1 METTSSDS
9 SDSSDAGASVSPPA
23 AKLTLFTLT
32 AMVVG
37 SMVGAGVFS
46 LPRRFAAE
54 TGVAGA
60 LIAWLVAGTGMLMLA
75 FVFQRLALRR
85 PDLDA
90 GVYAYAKAGFG
101 EYLGFFS
108 AFGYWASACVG
119 NVTYWVLIMSTIGA
133 IAPALGDGDT
143 LLAVA
148 LSSVG
153 LWAFFLLIRRGV
165 KEAAA
170 INQIVT
176 VAKVVP
182 ILVFV
187 LLALFCLDPQVFADN
202 WGGADYAGSL
212 FDQVRGTMLATV
224 FVFLGVEGASVY
236 SRHAKRRSDVGRAT
250 ILGFV
255 SVFCVFASVTIV
267 SYGILPMGEIA
278 ELRQPSMAGVLEEAV
293 GTWGKVF
300 VSVGLI
306 VSVLGAY
313 LAWTLMAAEVLF
325 VAAKDEDMP
334 RFLSRSTAEDVP
346 VPALLMTTIL
356 SQIVL
361 VITMFSDN
369 AFNFALDLTSAL
381 TLIPFLLAA
390 AFALKIAVRPDG
402 RTVGGGTG
410 FSGDLVV
417 AVLATVY
424 TAFLLY
430 AAGLK
435 FVLVSF
441 LFYAP
446 ATVLFVM
453 ARREQG
459 RRPFSPRELIILAVS
474 VVGAV
479 IGVVALAV
487 GWISL

>member
-1 METTSSDS
+1 MADADTTGPS
-9 SDSSDAGASVSPPA
+9 AAAPPA
-23 AKLTLFTLT
+23 AKLTLLTLT

-46 LPRRFAAE
+46 LPGRFAAE

-60 LIAWLVAGTGMLMLA
+60 LIAWAIAGVGMLMLA
-75 FVFQRLALRR
+75 FVFQALALRR
-85 PDLDA
+85 PQLDA

-101 EYLGFFS
+101 EYLGFFA

-133 IAPALGDGDT
+133 IWPALGDGDT
-143 LLAVA
+143 VLAVV

-153 LWAFFLLIRRGV
+153 LWLFFSLISRGV

-170 INQIVT
+170 INRIVT
-176 VAKVVP
+176 VAKIVP
-182 ILVFV
+182 IIVFV
-187 LLALFCLDPQVFADN
+187 LLAVIYFEPSVFADN
-202 WGGADYAGSL
+202 FTGADYAGSL
-212 FDQVRGTMLATV
+212 FQQVKGTMLVTV

-236 SRHAKRRSDVGRAT
+236 SRHAKRREDVGRAT
-250 ILGFV
+250 VLGFL
-255 SVFCVFASVTIV
+255 SVFAIFASVTIV

-300 VSVGLI
+300 ISVGLI

-313 LAWTLMAAEVLF
+313 LAWTLMSAEVLY
-325 VAAKDEDMP
+325 VAARDKDMP
-334 RFLSRSTAEDVP
+334 RFLGRATDADVP
-346 VPALLMTTIL
+346 VPALIMTTCL
-356 SQIVL
+356 TQIVL
-361 VITMFSDN
+361 VVTYFSDD
-369 AFNFALDLTSAL
+369 AFNFALDLTSSL

-390 AFALKIAVRPDG
+390 AYAVKILRGPDPGDIGG
-402 RTVGGGTG
+402 RGRDLTV
-410 FSGDLVV
+410 SI
-417 AVLATVY
+417 LATLY
-424 TAFLLY
+424 TAFLIY

-435 FVLVSF
+435 YLLVS
-441 LFYAP
+441 LIIYAP
-446 ATVLFVM
+446 ATILFVM

-459 RRPFSPRELIILAVS
+459 RRVFAPRELVILAVS
-474 VVGAV
+474 VAGAAVGV
-479 IGVVALAV
+479 IALAL

>member
-1 METTSSDS
+1 MTAVEDRTAPS
-9 SDSSDAGASVSPPA
+9 GA
-23 AKLTLFTLT
+23 AKLSLMTMT

-37 SMVGAGVFS
+37 GMVGAGVFS
-46 LPRRFAAE
+46 LPRRFAQE

-60 LIAWLVAGTGMLMLA
+60 LIAWVIAGAGMLMLA
-75 FVFQRLALRR
+75 FVFQTLAMRK

-90 GVYAYAKAGFG
+90 GVYAYAKAGWG

-119 NVTYWVLIMSTIGA
+119 NVTYWVLIMSTLGA
-133 IAPALGDGDT
+133 LVPALGNGDT
-143 LLAVA
+143 VLAVVVSTA
-148 LSSVG
+148 CIWV
-153 LWAFFLLIRRGV
+153 FFLLIRRGV

-170 INQIVT
+170 INRIVT
-176 VAKVVP
+176 VAKMVP

-187 LLALFCLDPQVFADN
+187 LLALFALDPQALADN
-202 WGGADYAGSL
+202 WSGGPGYGTL
-212 FDQVRGTMLATV
+212 FDQVRDTMLVTV

-236 SRHAKRRSDVGRAT
+236 SRHAERREDVGRAT
-250 ILGFV
+250 VLGFV

-267 SYGILPMGEIA
+267 SYGIMPASEIA

-313 LAWTLMAAEVLF
+313 LAWTLMAAEVLY
-325 VAAKDEDMP
+325 VAAQDEDMP
-334 RFLSRSTAEDVP
+334 RFLSRSDANDVP
-346 VPALLMTTIL
+346 QSALLMTT
-356 SQIVL
+356 VL
-361 VITMFSDN
+361 IQVMLVVTAFSED

-390 AFALKIAVRPDG
+390 AYALKL
-402 RTVGGGTG
+402 TVTRETYDVEPEGHRREM
-410 FSGDLVV
+410 VV
-417 AVLATVY
+417 GALATAY
-424 TAFLLY
+424 TMFLLF
-430 AAGLK
+430 AAGPK

-441 LFYAP
+441 IIYAP
-446 ATVLFVM
+446 ASVLFVM

-459 RRPFSPRELIILAVS
+459 RTLFSPRELLILAVS
-474 VVGAV
+474 VAGAV
-479 IGVVALAV
+479 LGVAALAA
-487 GWISL
+487 GWISI

>member
-1 METTSSDS
+1 MTQAATTDTGTST
-9 SDSSDAGASVSPPA
+9 
-23 AKLTLFTLT
+23 AKLTLPTLT
-32 AMVVG
+32 TMVVG

-46 LPRRFAAE
+46 LPRRFAQE

-60 LIAWLVAGTGMLMLA
+60 LIAWAVAGTGMLMLA
-75 FVFQRLALRR
+75 FVFQTLAVRR

-101 EYLGFFS
+101 QYLGFFA

-119 NVTYWVLIMSTIGA
+119 NVTYWVLIMSTIGT
-133 IAPALGDGDT
+133 IAPSLGEGDT
-143 LLAVA
+143 VLAVV

-153 LWAFFLLIRRGV
+153 LWLFFLLISRGV

-170 INQIVT
+170 INRIVT

-187 LLALFCLDPQVFADN
+187 VLALFYLKPHVFAEN
-202 WGGADYAGSL
+202 FGGADYAGSL
-212 FDQVRGTMLATV
+212 FQQVKGTMLATV

-236 SRHAKRRSDVGRAT
+236 SRHAKRREDVGRAT
-250 ILGFV
+250 VLGFL
-255 SVFCVFASVTIV
+255 SVFAVFASVTIV
-267 SYGILPMGEIA
+267 SYGLMPMGEIA
-278 ELRQPSMAGVLEEAV
+278 ELRQPSMAGVLEHAV

-325 VAAKDEDMP
+325 VAAKDDDMP
-334 RFLSRSTAEDVP
+334 RFLKKSTAADVP
-346 VPALLMTTIL
+346 VPALVMTTLL
-356 SQIVL
+356 SQLVL
-361 VITMFSDN
+361 VVTYFSDD
-369 AFNFALDLTSAL
+369 AFNFALDLTSSL

-390 AFALKIAVRPDG
+390 GFAVRIALTQTRAG
-402 RTVGGGTG
+402 RGE
-410 FSGDLVV
+410 LVV
-417 AVLATVY
+417 AVLATGY
-424 TAFLLY
+424 TAFLIY

-435 FVLVSF
+435 YLLVSF
-441 LFYAP
+441 IIYAP
-446 ATVLFVM
+446 ATFLFVK

-459 RRPFSPRELIILAVS
+459 RSLFSAREPVILAVS
-474 VVGAV
+474 VAGAV
-479 IGVVALAV
+479 VGIIALV
-487 GWISL
+487 LGWISL

>member
-1 METTSSDS
+1 MTQADTETE
-9 SDSSDAGASVSPPA
+9 AAPA
-23 AKLTLFTLT
+23 AKLTLVTLSM
-32 AMVVG
+32 MVVG

-46 LPRRFAAE
+46 LPRRFAQE

-60 LIAWLVAGTGMLMLA
+60 LIAWAVAGTGMLMLA
-75 FVFQRLALRR
+75 FVFQRLAIAR

-143 LLAVA
+143 VLAVV

-153 LWAFFLLIRRGV
+153 LWAFFFLVRRGV

-170 INQIVT
+170 INRIVT
-176 VAKVVP
+176 VAKIVP
-182 ILVFV
+182 ILVFIV
-187 LLALFCLDPQVFADN
+187 LALFYLDPRVFADN
-202 WGGADYAGSL
+202 WAGAAYAGPL
-212 FDQVRGTMLATV
+212 FEQVKGTMLATV

-236 SRHAKRRSDVGRAT
+236 SRHAKRREDVGRAT
-250 ILGFV
+250 ILGFL
-255 SVFCVFASVTIV
+255 SVFCIFASVTIV
-267 SYGILPMGEIA
+267 SYGLLPMGEIA
-278 ELRQPSMAGVLEEAV
+278 ELRQPSMAGVLESAV
-293 GTWGKVF
+293 GTWGEVF

-334 RFLSRSTAEDVP
+334 RFLARTTGADVP
-346 VPALLMTTIL
+346 EPALLL
-356 SQIVL
+356 STVLTQAVL
-361 VITMFSDN
+361 VVTLFSGD

-390 AFALKIAVRPDG
+390 AFALKIARHRFG
-402 RTVGGGTG
+402 
-410 FSGDLVV
+410 GDLVV
-417 AVLATVY
+417 AALATVY
-424 TAFLLY
+424 TAFLIY

-435 FVLVSF
+435 YLLVSF
-441 LFYAP
+441 IIYAP

-459 RRPFSPRELIILAVS
+459 RTPFSPRELVILVVS
-474 VVGAV
+474 VAGAV
-479 IGVVALAV
+479 TGIVALAL

>member
-1 METTSSDS
+1 MAQAQTTESPRS
-9 SDSSDAGASVSPPA
+9 SPPA
-23 AKLTLFTLT
+23 AKLTLPTLT

-46 LPRRFAAE
+46 LPRRFAEE

-60 LIAWLVAGTGMLMLA
+60 LIAWVIAGAGMLMLA
-75 FVFQRLALRR
+75 LVFQTLAVRR
-85 PDLDA
+85 ADLDA

-119 NVTYWVLIMSTIGA
+119 NVTYWVLIMSTVGA
-133 IAPALGDGDT
+133 VWPALGEGDT
-143 LLAVA
+143 VTAAA
-148 LSSVG
+148 LSTVG
-153 LWAFFLLIRRGV
+153 LWGFFLLIRRGV
-165 KEAAA
+165 KEAATV
-170 INQIVT
+170 NRIVT

-187 LLALFCLDPQVFADN
+187 VLALCYFKADVFAAN
-202 WGGADYAGSL
+202 LHGADYAGSL

-236 SRHAKRRSDVGRAT
+236 SRHAERRADVGRAT
-250 ILGFV
+250 LLGFL

-267 SYGILPMGEIA
+267 SYGLLPMSEIA
-278 ELRQPSMAGVLEEAV
+278 GLRQPSMAGVLEHAV
-293 GTWGKVF
+293 GTWGQVF

-325 VAAKDEDMP
+325 VAAKDDDMP
-334 RFLSRSTAEDVP
+334 RFLRRATAADVP
-346 VPALLMTTIL
+346 VPALLMTTLL
-356 SQIVL
+356 SQVVL
-361 VITMFSDN
+361 VVTLFSDD
-369 AFNFALDLTSAL
+369 AFDFALDLTSAL
-381 TLIPFLLAA
+381 SLIPYLLAA
-390 AFALKIAVRPDG
+390 AFAARIAWPARRRG
-402 RTVGGGTG
+402 E
-410 FSGDLVV
+410 LVV
-417 AVLATVY
+417 GLLATLY
-424 TAFLLY
+424 TAFLVY
-430 AAGLK
+430 AAGPKYL
-435 FVLVSF
+435 LVSF
-441 LFYAP
+441 IVYAP

-459 RRPFSPRELIILAVS
+459 RRLFSPRELAVLAVS
-474 VVGAV
+474 VAGAV
-479 IGVVALAV
+479 AGVLALAL

>member
-1 METTSSDS
+1 MTSSRTGT
-9 SDSSDAGASVSPPA
+9 DAPEEPTTAV
-23 AKLTLFTLT
+23 KMTLLTLTT
-32 AMVVG
+32 MVVG

-46 LPRRFAAE
+46 LPSRFAQE

-60 LIAWLVAGTGMLMLA
+60 LIAWAIAGTGMLMLA
-75 FVFQRLALRR
+75 FVFQTLAVRR

-119 NVTYWVLIMSTIGA
+119 NVTYWVLITSTIGA
-133 IAPALGDGDT
+133 VWPALGDGDT
-143 LLAVA
+143 VLAA
-148 LSSVG
+148 LVSTVG
-153 LWAFFLLIRRGV
+153 LWSFYFLIRRGV

-170 INQIVT
+170 INRVVT

-187 LLALFCLDPQVFADN
+187 ILALFFLDAEVFAAN
-202 WGGADYAGSL
+202 FGGADYAGSL

-236 SRHAKRRSDVGRAT
+236 SRHAKRREDIGRAT
-250 ILGFV
+250 VLGFL
-255 SVFCVFASVTIV
+255 SVFAVFASVTIV
-267 SYGILPMGEIA
+267 SYGIMPMAEIA
-278 ELRQPSMAGVLEEAV
+278 DLRQPSMAAVLEEAV
-293 GTWGKVF
+293 GTWGQVF

-325 VAAKDEDMP
+325 VAAADDDMP
-334 RFLSRSTAEDVP
+334 RFLRRSNSADVP
-346 VPALLMTTIL
+346 VSALLMTTLL
-356 SQIVL
+356 SQVVL
-361 VITMFSDN
+361 VITLFSDD
-369 AFNFALDLTSAL
+369 AFNFALDLTSSL
-381 TLIPFLLAA
+381 SLIPFLLAA
-390 AFALKIAVRPDG
+390 AFAVKIMVRPDALTRGKGQG
-402 RTVGGGTG
+402 R
-410 FSGDLVV
+410 DLFVS
-417 AVLATVY
+417 VLATVY
-424 TAFLLY
+424 TAFLLF

-441 LFYAP
+441 IIYAP
-446 ATVLFVM
+446 ATILFAM

-459 RRPFSPRELIILAVS
+459 RRLFSPPELVICAVS
-474 VVGAV
+474 VAG
-479 IGVVALAV
+479 GVLGVAALAS

>member
-1 METTSSDS
+1 MATTEVPE
-9 SDSSDAGASVSPPA
+9 AASTA
-23 AKLTLFTLT
+23 QKLSFMTMT

-46 LPRRFAAE
+46 LPRRFAQE

-60 LIAWLVAGTGMLMLA
+60 LIAWVIAGAGMLMLA
-75 FVFQRLALRR
+75 FVFQTLAIRK

-119 NVTYWVLIMSTIGA
+119 NVTYWVLIMSTVGA
-133 IAPALGDGDT
+133 IIPALGNGDT
-143 LLAVA
+143 LVAVVV
-148 LSSVG
+148 STVFV
-153 LWAFFLLIRRGV
+153 WVFYTLIRRGV

-170 INQIVT
+170 INRIVT
-176 VAKVVP
+176 IAKVVP

-187 LLALFCLDPQVFADN
+187 LLALFVLDPGTLADN
-202 WGGADYAGSL
+202 WSGGPGYGTL
-212 FDQVRGTMLATV
+212 FDQVRNTMLVTV

-236 SRHAKRRSDVGRAT
+236 SRHAKRREDVGRAT

-267 SYGILPMGEIA
+267 SYGVLPADEIA

-293 GTWGKVF
+293 GTWGSVF

-334 RFLSRSTAEDVP
+334 RFLARSDHNDVP
-346 VPALLMTTIL
+346 TASLLMSTIL
-356 SQIVL
+356 VQVML
-361 VITMFSDN
+361 VVTMFSED

-390 AFALKIAVRPDG
+390 AYALKLAVTKESYEVAAVG
-402 RTVGGGTG
+402 RRRE
-410 FSGDLVV
+410 LVIGL
-417 AVLATVY
+417 LATFY
-424 TAFLLY
+424 TAFLLF
-430 AAGLK
+430 AAGTK

-441 LFYAP
+441 IIYAP
-446 ATVLFVM
+446 ATILFVM

-459 RRPFSPRELIILAVS
+459 RQLFSRVELVILVVS
-474 VVGAV
+474 VLGAV
-479 IGVVALAV
+479 LGIVSLSA
-487 GWISL
+487 GWISI

>member
-1 METTSSDS
+1 MTQADTETE
-9 SDSSDAGASVSPPA
+9 AAPA
-23 AKLTLFTLT
+23 AKLTLVTLSM
-32 AMVVG
+32 MVVG

-46 LPRRFAAE
+46 LPRRFAQE

-60 LIAWLVAGTGMLMLA
+60 LIAWAVAGTGMLMLA
-75 FVFQRLALRR
+75 FVFQRLAIAR

-143 LLAVA
+143 VLAVV

-153 LWAFFLLIRRGV
+153 LWAFFFLVRRGV

-170 INQIVT
+170 INRIVT
-176 VAKVVP
+176 VAKIVP
-182 ILVFV
+182 ILVFIV
-187 LLALFCLDPQVFADN
+187 LALFYLNPRVFADN
-202 WGGADYAGSL
+202 WAGAAYAGPL
-212 FDQVRGTMLATV
+212 FEQVKGTMLATV

-236 SRHAKRRSDVGRAT
+236 SRHAKRREDVGRAT
-250 ILGFV
+250 ILGFL
-255 SVFCVFASVTIV
+255 SVFCIFASVTIV
-267 SYGILPMGEIA
+267 SYGLLPMGEIA
-278 ELRQPSMAGVLEEAV
+278 ELRQPSMAGVLESAV
-293 GTWGKVF
+293 GTWGEVF

-334 RFLSRSTAEDVP
+334 RFLARTTGADVP
-346 VPALLMTTIL
+346 EPALLL
-356 SQIVL
+356 STVLTQAVL
-361 VITMFSDN
+361 VVTLFSGD

-390 AFALKIAVRPDG
+390 AFALKIARHRFG
-402 RTVGGGTG
+402 
-410 FSGDLVV
+410 GDLVV
-417 AVLATVY
+417 AALATVY
-424 TAFLLY
+424 TAFLIY

-435 FVLVSF
+435 YLLVSF
-441 LFYAP
+441 IIYAP

-459 RRPFSPRELIILAVS
+459 RTPFSPRELVILVVS
-474 VVGAV
+474 VAGAV
-479 IGVVALAV
+479 TGIVALAL